1 METTTAT
8 LANYM
13 YGDLFSKR
21 VAEGSPQVYT
31 SVYPKDG
38 TVSIIRDDCATGVEP
53 AFKQPLARQVGGDH
67 YKKYPIQPIEYCI
80 ANNLGPLEHG
90 VVKYVTR
97 HPDKGEAEDIRKAIH
112 YLELILHFRYGK

>member
-8 LANYM
+8 QDNYM
-13 YGDLFSKR
+13 YGDLFTKR
-21 VAEGSPQVYT
+21 VTAGSP
-31 SVYPKDG
+31 SVYDKLP
-38 TVSIIRDDCATGVEP
+38 P
-53 AFKQPLARQVGGDH
+53 ALDMQVGGDH

-97 HPDKGEAEDIRKAIH
+97 HPDKGKAEDIRKAIH